1 MLLIIMKNCNSESS
15 NIKMLFFFLGKI
27 IFYKFEIFDLSVYNV
42 DWYFIDKYT

>member
-15 NIKMLFFFLGKI
+15 NIKMLFFLGKI

-42 DWYFIDKYT
+42 DWCFIDKYT